1 MKQRF
6 VTGIPAAAG
15 FLAVLMLGDLWFA
28 LLMAGLS
35 FIGYGEYLTMN
46 SIRRFGPTAVA
57 GFAGM
62 LVIVLQ
68 GFPFSLWPQDDW
80 IAVIWLLLAI
90 MLFITVATKNRET
103 IDHAALGFLG
113 VIYIGFGFY
122 YMMVTRLEYGLA
134 LTMLVFVSVWMSDI
148 GAYFAGRAFGRTKLW
163 PSISPNKTVEGA
175 IGGVVVAVAF
185 AVCWAWVRPEDL
197 AAGEALLLG
206 LAAAIAG
213 QSGDMIESALKRVR
227 NVKDSGKLL
236 PGHGGV
242 LDRVDSWL
250 LVFPI
255 VHVLQILPA
264 V

>member
-6 VTGIPAAAG
+6 VTGIPAAVG
-15 FLAVLMLGDLWFA
+15 FLAVLVLGNLWFA

-35 FIGYGEYLTMN
+35 LIGYYEFLTIN
-46 SIRRFGPTAVA
+46 RIRRFGPTAIT
-57 GFAGM
+57 GFVGM
-62 LVIVLQ
+62 SVIILQ
-68 GFPFSLWPQDDW
+68 GFPFAFLPSYDW
-80 IAVIWLLLAI
+80 IAVVWILLAV

-113 VIYIGFGFY
+113 VLYIGFGFH

-134 LTMLVFVSVWMSDI
+134 LTILVFGCVWLSDI

-163 PSISPNKTVEGA
+163 PSISPNKTIEGA
-175 IGGVVVAVAF
+175 IGGMAMAIVF
-185 AVCWAWVRPEDL
+185 AVCWSLARPDDL
-197 AAGEALLLG
+197 APSTALLLG

-213 QSGDMIESALKRVR
+213 QSGDLIESALKRVR
-227 NVKDSGKLL
+227 DVKDSGTLL